1 MKRNKILQSQYVVET
16 QGMWSPPSYTEWLE
30 NKVLEKKSQ
39 STANI
44 NPYSAREVSKL
55 NKKPKL

>member
-1 MKRNKILQSQYVVET
+1 MKRNKILQAHYVVET

-30 NKVLEKKSQ
+30 NKLLEKKSRP
-39 STANI
+39 TANI

-55 NKKPKL
+55 NKK